1 MLRTGLY
8 SLPLNPG
15 KATKVEAVLRA
26 YRATARDLGKGQWR
40 LMLTAGRFDKNA
52 KLLVK
57 SALSARYIQTCQYQ
71 VVSAYD
77 SYLSNCA
84 NRFKDLVRNSSL
96 DEPTRIALLYLNK
109 YQSWYKPG
117 VVMRGEP
124 VAAGTLRLARNILR
138 HVFATHRRPNLSRC
152 NMALDEKVAIVETSK
167 KTGKFSSWIKLS
179 TLNKGKPVLLPI
191 GANPWFDG
199 LAGTRVPFVQIN
211 RDEKG
216 LLWAGI
222 LKDVA
227 ATPYKTGCAVLGL
240 DVGMRTL
247 LASSEGD
254 LLGQNILDK
263 LSRWDNALTTLAA
276 NRQKAGLR
284 VRSARYDRLV
294 ARVRAFLKN
303 EIHRTLRQ
311 VLLRH
316 KPAQVSVEML
326 DFRSPRLSRRMNRLV
341 QNFGRTAFN
350 KALAAFAEQYGF
362 TVSDVEPA
370 YSSQECNRCHYV
382 DVRNRKASKFAC
394 RSCGHASH
402 ADVNAARN
410 HALRACSVSGRS
422 GEQLAGRR
430 ISRVKVLQDLVR
442 RFATAE
448 RLATL
453 RRQVLRDVSLLEPKR
468 RHSSP
473 GLCMLSNPYFRTV
486 IAPLRAQFA
495 QL

>member
-15 KATKVEAVLRA
+15 KAAQVEAVLRA
-26 YRATARDLGKGQWR
+26 YRATARALGAGQWR
-40 LMLTAGRFDKNA
+40 LLQKTGRFDKNA
-52 KLLVK
+52 KLFPKTV
-57 SALSARYIQTCQYQ
+57 LSARYVQTCQYQ
-71 VVSAYD
+71 VVGAFD
-77 SYLSNCA
+77 SFLSNCA
-84 NRFKDLVRNSSL
+84 NRFKELVRNSSL

-117 VVMRGEP
+117 VTMRGQP
-124 VAAGTLRLARNILR
+124 VDAATLRLARNIMR
-138 HVFATHRRPNLSRC
+138 HVFAKHRRPDLGRC
-152 NMALDEKVAIVETSK
+152 NMALDEKVAIVEEARGAGAFTR
-167 KTGKFSSWIKLS
+167 WIKLS
-179 TLNKGKPVLLPI
+179 TLTKGKPVLLPV
-191 GANPWFDG
+191 GSNPWFDS
-199 LAGTRVPFVQIN
+199 LAGERVPFLQVN
-211 RDEKG
+211 RDEQG
-216 LLWAGI
+216 RLWAGI
-222 LKDVA
+222 VKDVA
-227 ATPYKTGCAVLGL
+227 ATPYKPRCTVLGL
-240 DVGMRTL
+240 DVGIRTL

-254 LLGQNILDK
+254 LLGQNLIDK
-263 LSRWDNALTTLAA
+263 LVRWDKAISMLAA

-294 ARVRAFLKN
+294 ARTRAYLKN

-326 DFRSPRLSRRMNRLV
+326 DFRSPRLSRRLNRIV
-341 QNFGRTAFN
+341 QNFGRTEFN
-350 KALAAFAEQYGF
+350 KALAAYAEQYGF
-362 TVSDVEPA
+362 TVADVEPA

-382 DVRNRKASKFAC
+382 DAKNRQGSKFVC
-394 RSCGHASH
+394 RVCGHATH

-410 HALRACSVSGRS
+410 HALRACEAPGRS

-430 ISRVKVLQDLVR
+430 STRVKVLQGLVE

-448 RLATL
+448 RLADL
-453 RRQVLRDVSLLEPKR
+453 RRQIAGDPGLLSSKR

-473 GLCMLSNPYFRTV
+473 GLSMLSNPYFRTA

-495 QL
+495 Q